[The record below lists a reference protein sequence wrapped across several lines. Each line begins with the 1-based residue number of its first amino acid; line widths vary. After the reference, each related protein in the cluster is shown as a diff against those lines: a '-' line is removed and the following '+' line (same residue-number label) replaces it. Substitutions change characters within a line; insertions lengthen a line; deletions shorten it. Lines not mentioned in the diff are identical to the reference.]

1 MTSVMAEQ
9 EKRGQKRKVLT
20 LEQRVKV
27 LKMADEGK
35 SGRAI
40 AAELQVGKTQVHK
53 IVKDKE
59 NLMKE
64 WEDGGNTE
72 KGYQDKINRL

>member
-40 AAELQVGKTQVHK
+40 AAELQVGKTK
-53 IVKDKE
+53 F
-59 NLMKE
+59 
-64 WEDGGNTE
+64 T
-72 KGYQDKINRL
+72 RLLKTRKT

>member
-1 MTSVMAEQ
+1 MAEQ